1 MGNVPTGFWDS
12 GNMKAVGGSSIK
24 IKYTITIEEP
34 CQLIIHNKDRYLDI
48 KSTLIQNKVKF
59 NEYNNEN

>member
-1 MGNVPTGFWDS
+1 MGNVPVGFWDS

-24 IKYTITIEEP
+24 VKHIITIEEP

-48 KSTLIQNKVKF
+48 RSSLIQNKVKF
-59 NEYNNEN
+59 NECSNED